1 MNRREVLTG
10 MALASAAVAVPA
22 AAVMKASTGPSRFAW
37 DKALAEFRHVDST
50 FNALIDRSDAA
61 QEAAGEAH
69 PRVDRYFDEYRLGM
83 GMSRDRV
90 VYWLHHYVLGTK
102 SNIDV
107 QATAD
112 EFMAYQDE
120 ARKVSER
127 FSVKRLDEACEAYRP
142 TYFQARDALMAL
154 SAPDNE
160 GLLIK
165 IELSMQ
171 SLDGDHAE
179 STLADARRLLATG
192 RA

>member
-10 MALASAAVAVPA
+10 MALASAAVAAP
-22 AAVMKASTGPSRFAW
+22 AVMKASTGPSRRAW
-37 DKALAEFRHVDST
+37 DKALAEFRRVDST

-69 PRVDRYFDEYRLGM
+69 PRVDQYFDEYRLGM

-112 EFMAYQDE
+112 EFMAYQRADQQV
-120 ARKVSER
+120 AQR
-127 FSVKRLDEACEAYRP
+127 FNVKRTDEEV
-142 TYFQARDALMAL
+142 DA
-154 SAPDNE
+154 
-160 GLLIK
+160 
-165 IELSMQ
+165 
-171 SLDGDHAE
+171 
-179 STLADARRLLATG
+179 
-192 RA
+192 

>member
-1 MNRREVLTG
+1 MNRREALTG
-10 MALASAAVAVPA
+10 MALASAAITLPA
-22 AAVMKASTGPSRFAW
+22 AAIAKASTGPSRRAW
-37 DKALAEFRHVDST
+37 DKAVAEFRHVDST

-90 VYWLHHYVLGTK
+90 VYWLHHYALDAK

-142 TYFQARDALMAL
+142 TYFQARDALMAVD
-154 SAPDNE
+154 APDSAA
-160 GLLIK
+160 LLVK
-165 IELSMQ
+165 IQLAAQ

-179 STLADARRLLATG
+179 STLADARRLLAAG